1 MFNPEWIEAAA
12 DAAAVVEKGVAM
24 RNKKQV
30 EAAAAGPT
38 APTVVVNGISGQDF
52 LMGVLILAGT
62 MLVIAAAVL
71 VGAAIIHHGLT
82 A

>member
-24 RNKKQV
+24 RSRKQA
-30 EAAAAGPT
+30 EAAATPPAALPP
-38 APTVVVNGISGQDF
+38 PTVVVNSITGAEYLFGMF
-52 LMGVLILAGT
+52 VLALA
-62 MLVIAAAVL
+62 MLGAAV
-71 VGAAIIHHGLT
+71 IIHHGLT